1 MTQRQTKYFTVWDGT
16 PDGYAFEGFLEEL
29 TKAMDTIPE
38 EYREHATVGVSDS
51 GWMEIQYT
59 RPETD
64 LEIQTRIAE
73 HEARQAQAEANE
85 LATYQRLKAKYEP

>member
-1 MTQRQTKYFTVWDGT
+1 
-16 PDGYAFEGFLEEL
+16 
-29 TKAMDTIPE
+29 
-38 EYREHATVGVSDS
+38 
-51 GWMEIQYT
+51 MEIQYT